1 MTLVT
6 AVLLALFLG
15 ALVAWYTYFYKWRS
29 TPYWALA
36 FFRFG
41 WFSLLVFALLAPE
54 REEQVAIEQP
64 QLIALRI
71 DTSASLKASVTDA
84 LNALLD
90 FEDTAPVK
98 WVISDFN
105 APQGGNDELPW
116 VYIGD
121 GHIETPK
128 GPGPIGSVLLEA
140 NALQSPPLIN
150 NIVVPERVEAGSRFN
165 FSIRISTEGTNVSST
180 FNGASSNGEEGTITA
195 PDRPGTYVLFVQA
208 ERNGVKDVVE
218 QPIEVVPYFNTI
230 QIITPYPHPHVGMV
244 TRLSKEL
251 GFSYHLLTW
260 DEAKTQLK
268 PLPTVAIGGGEA
280 VFEQLDARLEKPILW
295 LDSSN
300 DPPQGVAVRL
310 KTPERIGALGAPEYY
325 TIRKR
330 DKKLVNL
337 LREGVNWNG
346 RGINWYQNS
355 LTYPET
361 RAVFAG
367 IIKGLLRD
375 ARPDEL
381 RVTGPIR
388 VYQNQKAEW
397 VVSIVNNLSQA
408 LPADVSMKI
417 TRGEETFDVPQ
428 PLSIAGNGYTLSTSI
443 ATAGEYTLEINAKA
457 LGQQYDWRNTLT
469 VLPSSIE
476 LHRPYNKALWDRY
489 SKEEVWRAND
499 LSSLRSALAEWE
511 LEGQSMV
518 RTKKTPQHTVWWY
531 WGAFLLCAFVEWVL
545 RRRKGLS

>member
-6 AVLLALFLG
+6 VVLLALFLG

-36 FFRFG
+36 FLRFG

-71 DTSASLKASVTDA
+71 DTSASLKASVNDA
-84 LNALLD
+84 LDALLA
-90 FEDTAPVK
+90 FENTAPVK

-300 DPPQGVAVRL
+300 DLPQGVAVRL

-397 VVSIVNNLSQA
+397 VVSVVNNLSQA

>member
-1 MTLVT
+1 MTLVA

-71 DTSASLKASVTDA
+71 DTSSSLKASVNDA
-84 LNALLD
+84 LDALLD

>member
-1 MTLVT
+1 LD
-6 AVLLALFLG
+6 
-15 ALVAWYTYFYKWRS
+15 
-29 TPYWALA
+29 
-36 FFRFG
+36 
-41 WFSLLVFALLAPE
+41 ALLA
-54 REEQVAIEQP
+54 
-64 QLIALRI
+64 
-71 DTSASLKASVTDA
+71 
-84 LNALLD
+84 
-90 FEDTAPVK
+90 FENTAPVK

-355 LTYPET
+355 LAYPET

-381 RVTGPIR
+381 RVTGPLR

-397 VVSIVNNLSQA
+397 VVSVVNNLSQA

-443 ATAGEYTLEINAKA
+443 ATAGEYTLGINAKA

>member
-6 AVLLALFLG
+6 AVLLALLLG

-36 FFRFG
+36 FLRFG

-218 QPIEVVPYFNTI
+218 QTIEVVPYFNTI

-355 LTYPET
+355 LAYPET

-367 IIKGLLRD
+367 FIKGLLRD

-388 VYQNQKAEW
+388 VYQNQKTEW
-397 VVSIVNNLSQA
+397 VVSVVNNLSQA

>member
-1 MTLVT
+1 M
-6 AVLLALFLG
+6 
-15 ALVAWYTYFYKWRS
+15 
-29 TPYWALA
+29 
-36 FFRFG
+36 
-41 WFSLLVFALLAPE
+41 
-54 REEQVAIEQP
+54 
-64 QLIALRI
+64 
-71 DTSASLKASVTDA
+71 
-84 LNALLD
+84 
-90 FEDTAPVK
+90 
-98 WVISDFN
+98 
-105 APQGGNDELPW
+105 
-116 VYIGD
+116 
-121 GHIETPK
+121 
-128 GPGPIGSVLLEA
+128 
-140 NALQSPPLIN
+140 
-150 NIVVPERVEAGSRFN
+150 
-165 FSIRISTEGTNVSST
+165 
-180 FNGASSNGEEGTITA
+180 
-195 PDRPGTYVLFVQA
+195 
-208 ERNGVKDVVE
+208 
-218 QPIEVVPYFNTI
+218 
-230 QIITPYPHPHVGMV
+230 
-244 TRLSKEL
+244 
-251 GFSYHLLTW
+251 
-260 DEAKTQLK
+260 
-268 PLPTVAIGGGEA
+268 
-280 VFEQLDARLEKPILW
+280 
-295 LDSSN
+295 
-300 DPPQGVAVRL
+300 
-310 KTPERIGALGAPEYY
+310 
-325 TIRKR
+325 
-330 DKKLVNL
+330 
-337 LREGVNWNG
+337 
-346 RGINWYQNS
+346 
-355 LTYPET
+355 
-361 RAVFAG
+361 FAG

>member
-71 DTSASLKASVTDA
+71 DTSASLKASVNDA
-84 LNALLD
+84 LDALLD

-98 WVISDFN
+98 WVISDYN

-499 LSSLRSALAEWE
+499 LSSLRSALADWE

>member
-54 REEQVAIEQP
+54 REEQVVIEQP

-90 FEDTAPVK
+90 LEDTAPVK

-165 FSIRISTEGTNVSST
+165 FSIRISTEGTNVRST

-325 TIRKR
+325 IIRKR

-355 LTYPET
+355 LAYPET

>member
-71 DTSASLKASVTDA
+71 DTSASLKASVNDA
-84 LNALLD
+84 LDALLA
-90 FEDTAPVK
+90 FENTAPVK

-165 FSIRISTEGTNVSST
+165 FSIRISTEGTNVRST

-355 LTYPET
+355 LAYPET

-499 LSSLRSALAEWE
+499 LSSLRSALADWD

>member
-499 LSSLRSALAEWE
+499 LSSLRSALADWE

>member
-36 FFRFG
+36 FLRFG

-71 DTSASLKASVTDA
+71 DTSSSLKASVNDA
-84 LNALLD
+84 LDALLA
-90 FEDTAPVK
+90 FENTAPVK

>member
-36 FFRFG
+36 FLRFG

-71 DTSASLKASVTDA
+71 DTSASLKASVNDA
-84 LNALLD
+84 LDALLA
-90 FEDTAPVK
+90 FENTAPVK

-121 GHIETPK
+121 GHIKTPK

-300 DPPQGVAVRL
+300 DLPQGVAVRL

>member
-71 DTSASLKASVTDA
+71 DTSSSLKASVNDA
-84 LNALLD
+84 LDALLA
-90 FEDTAPVK
+90 FENTAPVK

>member
-54 REEQVAIEQP
+54 REEQVVIEQP

-105 APQGGNDELPW
+105 APQSGNDELPW
-116 VYIGD
+116 VYVGD

-180 FNGASSNGEEGTITA
+180 FNGASSNGDEGTITA

-499 LSSLRSALAEWE
+499 LSSLRSALADWE

>member
-71 DTSASLKASVTDA
+71 DTSSSLKASVNDA
-84 LNALLD
+84 LDALLA
-90 FEDTAPVK
+90 FENTAPVK

-499 LSSLRSALAEWE
+499 LSSLRSALADWE

>member
-36 FFRFG
+36 FLRFG

-71 DTSASLKASVTDA
+71 DTSASLKASVNDA
-84 LNALLD
+84 LDALLA
-90 FEDTAPVK
+90 FENTAPVK

-300 DPPQGVAVRL
+300 DLPQGVAVRL

-443 ATAGEYTLEINAKA
+443 ATAGEYTLGINAKA

-499 LSSLRSALAEWE
+499 LSSLRSALADWE

>member
-71 DTSASLKASVTDA
+71 DTSASLKASVNDA
-84 LNALLD
+84 LDALLA
-90 FEDTAPVK
+90 FENTAPVK